1 VETTLMAFKLDIAS
15 VVQLQVAQNFGQKV
29 LQVLKR
35 AVIANAVA
43 DKFFKTNVK
52 RSAVLVS

>member
-1 VETTLMAFKLDIAS
+1 MEATLMAFKLDIAS

-43 DKFFKTNVK
+43 DKFLKTNVK